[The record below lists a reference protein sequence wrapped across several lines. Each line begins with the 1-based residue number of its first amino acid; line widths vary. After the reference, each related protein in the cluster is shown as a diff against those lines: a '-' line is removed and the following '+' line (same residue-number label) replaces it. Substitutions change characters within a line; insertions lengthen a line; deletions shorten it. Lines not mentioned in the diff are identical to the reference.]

1 MDVRTALIAGTAFA
15 GVLIAGA
22 VAAPRSG
29 SSDSNSS
36 GNPVETVATSVGGQ
50 SPTDTLVSLPSS
62 RSEGVRDG
70 GHKSHENDEH
80 DDHDDHEEDD
90 D

>member
-62 RSEGVRDG
+62 RSESARDG
-70 GHKSHENDEH
+70 GHKSHEH